1 MKKFIFSSIIFLST
15 IIGLSSCLHNGDNYE
30 EYKNLEAVVNYNP
43 IENKTT
49 LLALNTEFM
58 FQAGAINPEYLEIGT
73 CLIINHVKIDYDN
86 QPSKKY
92 YTISELSGVTKINKQ
107 VLQTENEVVVG
118 EYELPILGMRLN
130 FQSTQ
135 KGIIFSQILHA
146 DINAEYK
153 MVYVP
158 QAGDENT
165 AKKTYLIAKSADN
178 TISSIK
184 ERTEPVAFD
193 INDLF
198 TQSTDTVINNVAYKH
213 IKVELHYLPDGYDA
227 TMEEEPNWD
236 SKIFGL
242 NLLVK

>member
-30 EYKNLEAVVNYNP
+30 EYKNFEAVVNYNP

-73 CLIINHVKIDYDN
+73 CLMINHAKIDYDN

-92 YTISELSGVTKINKQ
+92 IVISGLSGVTKINKQ
-107 VLQTENEVVVG
+107 KLQTENEIAVG
-118 EYELPILGMRLN
+118 EYGLPLLGILLN

-135 KGIIFSQILHA
+135 KGTIFSQILHA
-146 DINAEYK
+146 DVNAEYK

-178 TISSIK
+178 TISS
-184 ERTEPVAFD
+184 ERTEHVAFD

-213 IKVELHYLPDGYDA
+213 IKIDLHYLPNGYDS
-227 TMEEEPNWD
+227 MKEEEPNWD
-236 SKIFGL
+236 SKIFAL
-242 NLLVK
+242 NLLAE